1 MVGATADAAGQAGY
15 VPAPAIGDQTKFLRG
30 DGTWVT
36 VDVGEIDGML
46 DALEERLTTMNTTV
60 GNLQDTVDKIQ
71 EHPTLELDTRVKA
84 LEDIIND
91 TTTGEGEEQVT
102 VPGLKTVVS
111 NLKVSVE
118 DHETRI
124 TTIETALQWA
134 DIPAG
139 E

>member
-1 MVGATADAAGQAGY
+1 MVGATADAAGKAGY
-15 VPAPAIGDQTKFLRG
+15 VPAPAAGDQTKFLRG

-46 DALEERLTTMNTTV
+46 DALEERLADMDTTV
-60 GNLQDTVDKIQ
+60 GNLQDIVNQIQ
-71 EHPTLELDTRVKA
+71 EHPTVELNTRVKA
-84 LEDIIND
+84 LEDIIYD
-91 TTTGEGEEQVT
+91 TRAGEGEEQVT
-102 VPGLKTVVS
+102 VPGLQSVVS
-111 NLKVSVE
+111 NLKISVE

>member
-15 VPAPAIGDQTKFLRG
+15 VPAPAAGDQTKFLRG

-46 DALEERLTTMNTTV
+46 DVLEERLTEMNTTV
-60 GNLQDTVDKIQ
+60 GNLKDTVDQIQ
-71 EHPTLELDTRVKA
+71 EHPTVELNTRVKA

>member
-1 MVGATADAAGQAGY
+1 MVGAKSDAAGKAGY
-15 VPAPAIGDQTKFLRG
+15 VPAPAAGDQTKFLRG

-60 GNLQDTVDKIQ
+60 GNLQDTVNKIQ
-71 EHPTLELDTRVKA
+71 EHPTVELNTRVKA

-91 TTTGEGEEQVT
+91 TTTGEGEGQVT
-102 VPGLKTVVS
+102 TLGLKSVVS
-111 NLKVSVE
+111 NLKISVE

-124 TTIETALQWA
+124 ATIETALQWA
-134 DIPAG
+134 DIPTG

>member
-1 MVGATADAAGQAGY
+1 MVGATSDTAGKAGY
-15 VPAPAIGDQTKFLRG
+15 VPAPAAGDQAKFLRG

-46 DALEERLTTMNTTV
+46 DVLEERLTTMNTTV
-60 GNLQDTVDKIQ
+60 GNLQDTVNKIQ
-71 EHPTLELDTRVKA
+71 EHPTVELNTRVKA

-102 VPGLKTVVS
+102 TPGLKSVVS
-111 NLKVSVE
+111 NLKISVE

-124 TTIETALQWA
+124 ATIETALQWA
-134 DIPAG
+134 DIPTG

>member
-15 VPAPAIGDQTKFLRG
+15 VPAPAAGDRTKFLRG

-46 DALEERLTTMNTTV
+46 DVLEGRLTEMNTTV
-60 GNLQDTVDKIQ
+60 GNLKNTVDQIQ
-71 EHPTLELDTRVKA
+71 EHPTVELNTRVKA

-102 VPGLKTVVS
+102 TLGLKSVVS

-134 DIPAG
+134 DIPTG

>member
-1 MVGATADAAGQAGY
+1 
-15 VPAPAIGDQTKFLRG
+15 
-30 DGTWVT
+30 
-36 VDVGEIDGML
+36 ML

-60 GNLQDTVDKIQ
+60 GNLQDTVNKIQ
-71 EHPTLELDTRVKA
+71 EHPTVELNTRVKA

-102 VPGLKTVVS
+102 TPGLKSVVS
-111 NLKVSVE
+111 NLKISVE

-124 TTIETALQWA
+124 ATIETALQWA
-134 DIPAG
+134 DILTG